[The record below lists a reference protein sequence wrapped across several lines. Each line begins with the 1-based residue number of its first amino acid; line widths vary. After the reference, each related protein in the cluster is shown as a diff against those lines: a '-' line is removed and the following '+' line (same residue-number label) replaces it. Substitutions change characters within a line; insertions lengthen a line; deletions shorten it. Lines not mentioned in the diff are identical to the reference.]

1 MLSCNTVNY
10 LIKSQSERY
19 VIMLINDDYMIT
31 DDKTFATFNEHY
43 INNVERYSSLKPAK
57 MKFED
62 LLNTSRNILHSMTDR
77 YKNHPSIHKI
87 KSGRSSKSFSD
98 SYFVVIF

>member
-43 INNVERYSSLKPAK
+43 INTVERYSSLKPAN
-57 MKFED
+57 E
-62 LLNTSRNILHSMTDR
+62 I
-77 YKNHPSIHKI
+77 
-87 KSGRSSKSFSD
+87 
-98 SYFVVIF
+98 